1 MTYTSAHAIF
11 FTKSVNYSSF
21 SFFDFFEN
29 DSSFHDF
36 LSRGLPHQQAAN
48 EESTLLKGGKAK
60 RIKTESCVKV

>member
-11 FTKSVNYSSF
+11 LTKSVDYSSF

-36 LSRGLPHQQAAN
+36 FLAVYRTNKP
-48 EESTLLKGGKAK
+48 
-60 RIKTESCVKV
+60 

>member
-11 FTKSVNYSSF
+11 LTKSVDYSSF

-48 EESTLLKGGKAK
+48 VESTLLKGEKLNK
-60 RIKTESCVKV
+60 QSPWV